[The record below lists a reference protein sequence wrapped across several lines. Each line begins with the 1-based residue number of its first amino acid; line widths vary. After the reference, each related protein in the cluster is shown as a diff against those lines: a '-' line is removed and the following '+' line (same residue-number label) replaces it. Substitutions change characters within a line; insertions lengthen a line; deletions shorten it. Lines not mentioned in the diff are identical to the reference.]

1 MGLHIFKHLH
11 TINKHRFKVLI
22 YCAKCGIFWRG
33 LVHDLSKYS
42 PTEFFPG
49 AKYYQGNRSPIG
61 TERRNEGY
69 SKAWLHHKGRNR
81 HHYEYWMDFSP
92 VTLKYEPVKI
102 PRVFLI
108 EMLCDRI
115 SASRVYKKKNY
126 TDASPLEYYLE
137 KEKDAIIAKE
147 TRLEL
152 EYLLNMLKDKGEKYT
167 FNYIRKNRKKPNFPF
182 E

>member
-1 MGLHIFKHLH
+1 MGLHFFKHLH
-11 TINKHRFKVLI
+11 TINKHRFKVFI
-22 YCAKCGIFWRG
+22 YCTKCGIFWRG

-42 PTEFFPG
+42 PTEFFAG
-49 AKYYQGNRSPIG
+49 VKYYQGNRSPIG
-61 TERRNEGY
+61 AQRRNEGY

-92 VTLKYEPVKI
+92 VTSKYEPVKM

-108 EMLCDRI
+108 EAFCDRI
-115 SASRVYKKKNY
+115 SASKVYMKKNY

-137 KEKDAIIAKE
+137 KEKNATINKE

-152 EYLLNMLKDKGEKYT
+152 EALLNMLKDKGEKYT
-167 FNYIRKNRKKPNFPF
+167 FKYIRKNRKKPNFPF